1 MLQPQFLQLPFM
13 TKLSSHLAPNFL
25 FQSQLFSSSATLLAK
40 RAALHLKKQVQ
51 APKTKGQKEPRKLR
65 EEDET
70 LLPRVV
76 LVGRPNVG
84 KSALYNRL
92 VRRKEALVGSSLENR
107 GVHIHQ

>member
-1 MLQPQFLQLPFM
+1 MLQAQFLQLALV
-13 TKLSSHLAPNFL
+13 TKLSSHLVPNLPFKP
-25 FQSQLFSSSATLLAK
+25 QLFSSSATLLAK
-40 RAALHLKKQVQ
+40 RAASHSTKQVK
-51 APKTKGQKEPRKLR
+51 APKTKGQREPRKLR

-92 VRRKEALVGSSLENR
+92 VRRKEALVSCLLKS
-107 GVHIHQ
+107 